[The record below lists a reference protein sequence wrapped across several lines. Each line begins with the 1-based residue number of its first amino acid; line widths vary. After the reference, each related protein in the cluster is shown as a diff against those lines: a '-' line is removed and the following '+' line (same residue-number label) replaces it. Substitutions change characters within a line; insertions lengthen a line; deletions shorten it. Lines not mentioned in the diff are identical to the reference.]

1 MWLAV
6 LGPLHVQHG
15 DCVIPVPSAK
25 QRIVLGALLAQ
36 GNQVVSFDRLAEAVW
51 DGVPPRTA
59 RVTLRSYVKRL
70 RQITGPEVG
79 ARIRTRDPGYR
90 IEIGDAELDLIH
102 FRKLCESGGAAVR
115 GQAWERADADLA
127 AALELWRGAPFAD
140 IPSDSLR
147 RDNVTGL
154 EQLRLQA
161 LEWWFEARLHLHRHE
176 ELVPLLQAMI
186 GQQPLRERFRGQL
199 MLALY
204 RCGRQAD
211 ALAAYREAHR
221 VLVEQLGVEPGPEL
235 SGLHQ
240 RILNA
245 DPLLQQPARAGG
257 TRIGGTTE
265 AGRWEPAGPPR
276 QLPPLPRY
284 FTGRADELAVLD
296 RLAQQAASAGGTIV
310 ISAIG
315 GAAGVGKSAL
325 ALYWAHQAAE
335 RFPDGQLYVNLRG
348 FDPSGT
354 PVPPTDAIR
363 GFLAAFHVPPSAIPA
378 GLQAQAGLYRSLLA
392 DRRMLIVLDNARDS
406 DQVRP
411 LLAGGPGCLVIVT
424 SRNQLTGLVVSE
436 GAHPVPL
443 DLFTEPEA
451 RELLARRL
459 GARLTL
465 EPAAAADL
473 IRLCARLPL
482 ALSITAA
489 RAAANPHTLL
499 TAFAAELAEARLDAL
514 ATGEEATDVRA
525 VFSWSY
531 QHLSEPAARLFR
543 LLGGHP
549 GPDISVAAAV
559 SMAGRPRLETRK
571 ALAELAGA
579 HLLLQSAPGRFAFH
593 DLLRAYAGEQACAR
607 DSLSDRRA
615 AFHRLADHYLHS
627 AHVADQAL
635 YPTRDPIALPD
646 PVART
651 DPEQFS
657 GEQQA
662 MAWFDAEHQV
672 LVACVA
678 GAAANGFYRHAW
690 QLARALE
697 TFFYRR
703 GHWHDWAATQRAAIA
718 ATDHLDDA
726 AAQAFAHREFASA
739 SCQLRSFDDTFRH
752 NAQALRLYQK
762 TGDRVGQARVHL
774 ELGRAYDRLE
784 RFHESIRESQQALE
798 LFQHERHQIGII
810 ASLNQAGWAHA
821 LLGEHTRA
829 AVLCQQ
835 ALDLMEA
842 VGDRH
847 NEAPICDSLG
857 YIHCHLGNHEQ
868 AAQFYRRALHVL
880 EQREA
885 HPHRAETLTNMGDA
899 LHAAGDP
906 EAAREAWQQ
915 ALAILERL
923 HHPDAGKIRDR
934 LRLLGPSTLGSQA
947 TSR

>member
-1 MWLAV
+1 MWLGV
-6 LGPLHVQHG
+6 LGPLHVQSG
-15 DCVIPVPSAK
+15 DSVIPVPSAK
-25 QRIVLGALLAQ
+25 QRIVLGALLARA
-36 GNQVVSFDRLAEAVW
+36 NQVVSCDQLVEAVW
-51 DGVPPRTA
+51 DGAPPSAA

-70 RQITGPEVG
+70 RQAVGPEVG
-79 ARIRTRDPGYR
+79 ARIRTRDPGYCA
-90 IEIGDAELDLIH
+90 EIDGAELDLIS

-115 GQAWERADADLA
+115 GESWERADADLA
-127 AALELWRGAPFAD
+127 EALDLWRGAPLAD
-140 IPSDSLR
+140 IPSDLLR

-161 LEWWFEARLHLHRHE
+161 LEWQFEARLHLGRHE
-176 ELVPLLQAMI
+176 GLVPLLQVMVE
-186 GQQPLRERFRGQL
+186 QNPLRERFRGQL

-211 ALAAYREAHR
+211 ALAAYREAHQI
-221 VLVEQLGVEPGPEL
+221 LIEQLGVEPGPEL
-235 SGLHQ
+235 SRLHH

-245 DPLLQQPARAGG
+245 DPLLDQPAPPGSIRGG
-257 TRIGGTTE
+257 SNPT
-265 AGRWEPAGPPR
+265 ASRWELANTPPR

-284 FTGRADELAVLD
+284 FTGRADELAILD
-296 RLAQQAASAGGTIV
+296 RLAEQATSAGGTIV

-325 ALYWAHQAAE
+325 ALYWAHQVAE

-354 PVPPTDAIR
+354 PVSPTDAIH
-363 GFLAAFHVPPSAIPA
+363 GFLDAFHVPPSAAPT

-443 DLFTEPEA
+443 DLLTEPEA
-451 RELLARRL
+451 RKLLACRL

-465 EPAAAADL
+465 EPAAATDL

-489 RAAANPHTLL
+489 RAAANARTPLA
-499 TAFAAELAEARLDAL
+499 AFAAELTEARLDAL

-531 QHLSEPAARLFR
+531 RHLGEPAARLFR
-543 LLGGHP
+543 LLAGHP
-549 GPDISVAAAV
+549 GPDTSVAAAV
-559 SMAGRPRLETRK
+559 SMAGRPPLETRK

-593 DLLRAYAGEQACAR
+593 DLLRAYAGERAYAR
-607 DSLSDRRA
+607 DSLSDRRE
-615 AFHRLADHYLHS
+615 AFRRLADHYLHS
-627 AHVADQAL
+627 AHAADQAI
-635 YPTRDPIALPD
+635 YPTRDPIALAG
-646 PVART
+646 PVAGA
-651 DPEQFS
+651 DPERFS
-657 GEQQA
+657 GEHQA
-662 MAWFDAEHQV
+662 MMWFDAEHQV
-672 LVACVA
+672 LVATVVRA
-678 GAAANGFYRHAW
+678 EADGFYRHAW

-703 GHWHDWAATQRAAIA
+703 GHWRDWAATQRIAVSAA
-718 ATDHLDDA
+718 DHLEDA
-726 AAQAFAHREFASA
+726 AAQAYAHRAFASA
-739 SCQLRSFDDTFRH
+739 SCQLRSYENTFSH

-774 ELGRAYDRLE
+774 ELARAHERQGRL
-784 RFHESIRESQQALE
+784 HESVRESHQAME
-798 LFQHERHQIGII
+798 LFHDEGHRIGVA

-821 LLGEHTRA
+821 MLGDHMRA
-829 AVLCQQ
+829 AALCQR
-835 ALDLMEA
+835 ALDLIEA
-842 VGDRH
+842 AGDQH
-847 NEAPICDSLG
+847 HEPAICDSLG
-857 YIHCHLGNHEQ
+857 YAHYHLGNHEK
-868 AAQFYRRALHVL
+868 AAQFYRRALRVL
-880 EQREA
+880 EERED
-885 HPHRAETLTNMGDA
+885 HPHRAETLTYMGDA

-906 EAAREAWQQ
+906 QSARDAWREA
-915 ALAILERL
+915 LTILDQL
-923 HHPDAGKIRDR
+923 HHPDADQIRDR
-934 LRLLGPSTLGSQA
+934 LRHLPALNGSSPA
-947 TSR
+947 